1 MICLKI
7 FKHLLKFSSLVRLR
21 FSFYNS
27 FVLIKTKF
35 LKGKVNI
42 PVLHISIISCSFTA
56 SRNIE
61 LTSFGGK
68 KELCDFSDTGILL
81 AKLGPMLVKYLQ
93 KKLAISFG
101 LEISRESALNIDGK
115 PRFPLFLL
123 RISFRTF
130 QVTLKFDVSFSIC
143 FS

>member
-1 MICLKI
+1 MRPTNAILNSTGNKNLTENLSQQKQFCL
-7 FKHLLKFSSLVRLR
+7 LVRPG
-21 FSFYNS
+21 S
-27 FVLIKTKF
+27 
-35 LKGKVNI
+35 
-42 PVLHISIISCSFTA
+42 
-56 SRNIE
+56 
-61 LTSFGGK
+61 
-68 KELCDFSDTGILL
+68 
-81 AKLGPMLVKYLQ
+81 MLVKYLQ

-130 QVTLKFDVSFSIC
+130 QVALTFDFSFSIC